1 MGQAG
6 LGSCMESGHSLGKS
20 CVWWKTMVSGATLM
34 SGRAS
39 LLVMTSG
46 KFLNLFE
53 LQTSLAQGGDD
64 TIPTVVGGPR
74 ESW

>member
-1 MGQAG
+1 
-6 LGSCMESGHSLGKS
+6 
-20 CVWWKTMVSGATLM
+20 MVSGATLM